1 MAAVTLKL
9 PKDKPCHPLTAAL
22 SITLPVRP
30 TTKKTSNRI
39 VTFKRTVFD
48 KKLRRPVAKMM
59 HAVLPSEDY
68 VEFERICVSHAATIC
83 GQLRR
88 QGIQLP
94 ITSPI
99 SIRALIYREK
109 RVGDHTG
116 FTQAIG
122 DVLKSMDIILDDRII
137 SSWDGTRRLHD
148 KARPRV
154 ELLIE
159 PFNEEATGQEDLLAG
174 LSA

>member
-9 PKDKPCHPLTAAL
+9 PKDKPHHPLTAAL

-30 TTKKTSNRI
+30 TTKKTSNRVI
-39 VTFKRTVFD
+39 AFKKKVFNP
-48 KKLRRPVAKMM
+48 KTRQMEMRHQ

-68 VEFERICVSHAATIC
+68 VEFERTCVSHAATIC

-88 QGIQLP
+88 QGVQLP

-137 SSWDGTRRLHD
+137 EHWDGTRRLHD

-154 ELLIE
+154 ELLIQPVGGDE
-159 PFNEEATGQEDLLAG
+159 QEEMF
-174 LSA
+174 